1 MAEPDPKSVM
11 HCSIFFDARAVHGD
25 ATLAESLRGEVLA
38 QAKSSEIF
46 RRFLAAGSLSHRPPI
61 GVFRQF
67 VQETGG
73 DESKGLNLKKR
84 GVIPIVDLARVHAL
98 EGALSEVH
106 TEERLRAA
114 AEAQVMTERDADD
127 LIHALR
133 FIAGIRLRHQVQRL
147 RSGDRPDHL
156 VDPSSMSGLHRRYLR
171 SAFGIVRDAQQAL
184 AQRYVL

>member
-1 MAEPDPKSVM
+1 
-11 HCSIFFDARAVHGD
+11 
-25 ATLAESLRGEVLA
+25 LAESLRSEVLD

-46 RRFLAAGSLSHRPPI
+46 RRFLAAGSLTHRPPI

-98 EGALSEVH
+98 EGALPAVH

-114 AEAQVMTERDADD
+114 AEADVMTERDADD

-133 FIAGIRLRHQVQRL
+133 FIADIRLRHQVQRL
-147 RSGDRPDHL
+147 RAGETPDHL
-156 VDPSSMSGLHRRYLR
+156 VDPASMSSLHRRYLR